1 MLIDSNVLSKHEIS
15 EYAADLKKSVS
26 NVNGMLDNLLNWAVS
41 ETGDWNIQ
49 PKVFDIKKSI
59 DRNVELYHTI
69 AKQKN
74 IKLNNNSKSANIIA
88 DENSVDVVL
97 RNLISNGIKYTQKG
111 GEVEV
116 SVDESDKYVI
126 VLVKDNGI
134 GISEE
139 IKERLF
145 SLDGKHKPRGTDNEK
160 GSGLGLIL
168 CKEFAEKNNGF
179 LKFESEIGKGT
190 TFKFYLPK
198 EKGN

>member
-1 MLIDSNVLSKHEIS
+1 
-15 EYAADLKKSVS
+15 
-26 NVNGMLDNLLNWAVS
+26 MLDNLLNWAVS
-41 ETGDWNIQ
+41 KTGDWNIQ
-49 PKVFDIKKSI
+49 SMNFDIKDAI

-69 AKQKN
+69 ARQKN
-74 IKLNNNSKSANIIA
+74 INLANNSKSANVNA
-88 DENSVDVVL
+88 DENSIDVVL

-116 SVDESDKYVI
+116 SVDDIREYVI

-134 GISEE
+134 GISDE

-145 SLDGKHKPRGTDNEK
+145 NLDGKHKPRGTDNEK

-168 CKEFAEKNNGF
+168 CKEFAEKNGGF
-179 LKFESEIGKGT
+179 LKLESEIGKGT

-198 EKGN
+198 